1 MSISGLVIHAHPE
14 RTQEV
19 RARLAELEGVDI
31 HAVGEDGRMVVTLDS
46 ASDRKAA
53 DTLMDMQKL
62 EGVLN
67 ASLVYNQFENTSSQS
82 PAEKEQAQ

>member
-14 RTQEV
+14 RTEDV
-19 RARLAELEGVDI
+19 RARLAEFEGIDI
-31 HAVGEDGRMVVTLDS
+31 HAIGEDGRMVVTLDV
-46 ASDRKAA
+46 ADDQRAA

-67 ASLVYNQFENTSSQS
+67 ASLIYNQFENTSGQS
-82 PAEKEQAQ
+82 PAEKEQAR

>member
-19 RARLAELEGVDI
+19 RTRLAEIEGVDI

-46 ASDRKAA
+46 ARDRKAA
-53 DTLMDMQKL
+53 HTLMDMQKR

-67 ASLVYNQFENTSSQS
+67 ASLIYNQFENTSGQS

>member
-46 ASDRKAA
+46 TSDNKAA

-67 ASLVYNQFENTSSQS
+67 ASLIYNQFENTSGQS
-82 PAEKEQAQ
+82 PAEKEQAR

>member
-19 RARLAELEGVDI
+19 RARLAEIEGVDI

-46 ASDRKAA
+46 ESDRKAA

-67 ASLVYNQFENTSSQS
+67 ASLIYNQFENTSGQS
-82 PAEKEQAQ
+82 PAEKEQAR

>member
-53 DTLMDMQKL
+53 DTLMDMQKP